1 MLRLEFVRE
10 MVATSAVAVSPRPP
24 PSLLIQMK
32 SRSPGRGSAAC
43 SGGRFLLRMPPCL
56 MLFRE
61 RSVEDVVP
69 SHWDA
74 SVGTTFPPG
83 AASELTFTKK
93 LRLPAIIAELF
104 M

>member
-43 SGGRFLLRMPPCL
+43 SGGRFLLGMPRCL
-56 MLFRE
+56 MLFRGG
-61 RSVEDVVP
+61 SVENVLP

-74 SVGTTFPPG
+74 LVGTPIPPG
-83 AASELTFTKK
+83 AASELTFTEK
-93 LRLPAIIAELF
+93 LRLPAI
-104 M
+104 